1 MLENK
6 FSTIEQTEVIHE
18 VLTLVSKHNL
28 RTSIGAFSAI
38 SLLFVIGYHQ
48 VEMHWIIAWLIFAV
62 SAQLNR
68 IYALRRPFPNDYE
81 NLIKR
86 KQYYLLA
93 ALLAG
98 TSHISYLL
106 FFPAL
111 TEVERSVVS
120 LVFLGLCSGS
130 TANNAG
136 LREGF
141 LCFSIPLIVALTI
154 AWSVTDFASLPKWL
168 GVSMAILM
176 LFYGSVLNEMS
187 KNTSKMIEETFLLRF
202 KDRQQKN
209 LLEKA
214 LEQAET
220 ANKTKTRFLAAASHD
235 LRQPLHTISLV
246 SATLGLHKLQKES
259 QKLVEILN
267 KVSMSLSAQLNDL
280 LDISKLDAGIVEV
293 NIQPTFVNTIIKNI
307 VSEFELQIKEKN
319 LRVVLKLKSEY
330 PAAVD
335 PHLLYRVL
343 RNLTHNAIKFTDKGH
358 IIFMTHDTDNCVVI
372 EIVDTGCGV
381 DTSHQQEVFQE
392 FYQINNERRDRT
404 KGFGLGLSIVAR
416 LTKLLNIDIQLKSSL
431 QLGSSFILKVP
442 KSTNIQDNAIE
453 TNFDVKHSKTR
464 FSLNVL
470 IVDDEKL
477 IRSSTRLLLEK
488 LGCKCTEAIDT
499 PSTKKVIAEQMP
511 DLVLADYR
519 LGNGDTG
526 IIAIEAVHELSDVPA
541 VLITGDTA
549 PNLLT
554 SIQASGLRILHKP
567 LSFEGLHAELILAQK
582 IKDARLNRKNQQPEQ
597 V

>member
-6 FSTIEQTEVIHE
+6 FSPIEQIEVMHE
-18 VLTLVSKHNL
+18 VMLLVSKHNL
-28 RTSIGAFSAI
+28 RTSIGALSAI
-38 SLLFVIGYHQ
+38 TMLFVIGYHR
-48 VEMHWIIAWLIFAV
+48 VEMHWVIAWLIFAV
-62 SAQLNR
+62 SAQINR
-68 IYALRRPFPNDYE
+68 IYALRRPFPQEYASLN
-81 NLIKR
+81 KR
-86 KQYYLLA
+86 RLYYLFS
-93 ALLAG
+93 ALMASA
-98 TSHISYLL
+98 SHISYLM
-106 FFPAL
+106 FFPEL

-120 LVFLGLCSGS
+120 LVILGLCSGS

-154 AWSVTDFASLPKWL
+154 AWSVTDFPSLPTWL
-168 GVSMAILM
+168 GVSMAILI

-280 LDISKLDAGIVEV
+280 LDISKLDAGIVEA
-293 NIQPTFVNTIIKNI
+293 NIQPTVVNTIIKNI
-307 VSEFELQIKEKN
+307 VTEFNLQIKEKN
-319 LRVVLKLKSEY
+319 LGVMMRLESECQ
-330 PAAVD
+330 AAVD
-335 PHLLYRVL
+335 PHLMYRIL
-343 RNLTHNAIKFTDKGH
+343 RNLTHNAIKFTDNGY
-358 IIFMTHDTDNCVVI
+358 IIFLTHDTKDAIVV
-372 EIVDTGCGV
+372 EIVDTGCGI
-381 DTSHQQEVFQE
+381 DSSHQHEIFQE
-392 FYQINNERRDRT
+392 FYQIDNEARDRT

-431 QLGSSFILKVP
+431 KMGSSFVLKVP
-442 KSTNIQDNAIE
+442 KSADSQESKTEPD
-453 TNFDVKHSKTR
+453 FDVTHNDTR

-470 IVDDEKL
+470 IIDDEKL

-488 LGCKCTEAIDT
+488 LGCHCFEAIDT
-499 PSTKKVIAEQMP
+499 PSTKEVIAQQMP
-511 DLVLADYR
+511 DLILADYR

-526 IIAIEAVHELSDVPA
+526 ILAIEAVRQHSDVPA

-549 PNLLT
+549 PDLLAT
-554 SIQASGLRILHKP
+554 IQSSGLRILHKP
-567 LSFEGLHAELILAQK
+567 LSFEGLFAELQLAQMF
-582 IKDARLNRKNQQPEQ
+582 KDARLNQLLQHT
-597 V
+597 